1 MEPYHISFSSE
12 TNQQGQYGILQS
24 DIQQEINNKNALH
37 HIEWNGEAW
46 LCGCVVGK
54 WKGGATN
61 KGNDFK
67 SCKEKTL
74 KLNQIVG
81 KELIVLG

>member
-1 MEPYHISFSSE
+1 MERH
-12 TNQQGQYGILQS
+12 GCAV
-24 DIQQEINNKNALH
+24 ALLL
-37 HIEWNGEAW
+37 ENER
-46 LCGCVVGK
+46 
-54 WKGGATN
+54 GGGTN